1 MTLAAEFSRSSQA
14 RHSDFT
20 TSHEERGAF
29 WLRERNNGARR
40 RIRGALIMQFAANDP
55 KIFADASELIHPHV
69 DGVDLNMGCP
79 QRWAYSEKI
88 GCWLLRQPDHV
99 RDLVRAAKDRLGWNY
114 PISVK
119 IRVDSELERT
129 ERLIQTA
136 IHAGVSHITVHGRT
150 RYQPSS
156 DPVSLSSIK
165 FAVEAAKG
173 EVPIVA
179 NGDAWSAR
187 ESEEIRTKTGAQGV
201 MSARGLLAN
210 PALFS
215 GYEKTPASA
224 VENFVRL
231 STGYGMIFPL
241 FHRHLAYML
250 EGRFSRS
257 EKLLFNSLAS
267 HASVVDHLESRGFQ
281 L

>member
-1 MTLAAEFSRSSQA
+1 MRASQSESGILHSTIVPFRHLVSLYDVHITHVPMTLAAEFSRSSQA

-136 IHAGVSHITVHGRT
+136 IHAAISLFMDEHDTSRLPIQFPFRQLNSLSKLLRGRS
-150 RYQPSS
+150 PSS
-156 DPVSLSSIK
+156 QTGTL
-165 FAVEAAKG
+165 G
-173 EVPIVA
+173 
-179 NGDAWSAR
+179 AR
-187 ESEEIRTKTGAQGV
+187 ENLRKSERRQELKV
-201 MSARGLLAN
+201 L
-210 PALFS
+210 
-215 GYEKTPASA
+215 
-224 VENFVRL
+224 
-231 STGYGMIFPL
+231 
-241 FHRHLAYML
+241 
-250 EGRFSRS
+250 
-257 EKLLFNSLAS
+257 
-267 HASVVDHLESRGFQ
+267 
-281 L
+281 